1 MLNARWEVEA
11 RLQLDKIV
19 QYIRDRNPSAAER
32 LEQSFQ
38 TSVERLCHLPL
49 IGRPGRVAGSRE
61 WIVHPNYLIIYR
73 VTEETVDII
82 RVLHSRQRYP

>member
-1 MLNARWEVEA
+1 MLNARWDADA
-11 RLQLDKIV
+11 RLQLDNIV
-19 QYIRDRNPSAAER
+19 QYIRDKNLPAAER

-38 TSVERLCHLPL
+38 TSIERLCAMPM

-73 VTEETVDII
+73 VTEQTIDII
-82 RVLHSRQRYP
+82 RVLHSRQQYP